1 MKNGRH
7 KRKSN
12 SEINSSIAAEVK
24 LFTMCHGLKES
35 SLRLNVLEDLTS
47 GETQCLLHDLSVM
60 LDRISDEIEKE

>member
-1 MKNGRH
+1 MSKTIGKEKYDGMASR
-7 KRKSN
+7 
-12 SEINSSIAAEVK
+12 IALPVRM
-24 LFTMCHGLKES
+24 FVMCHDLKSS